1 MQFDAGN
8 DKTTALG
15 FIDETLDTGR
25 LVNVAKMDRSRG
37 NLLHCAF
44 QVSDRGS
51 DPPCRLVSD
60 LHGSS
65 FLH

>member
-1 MQFDAGN
+1 MQFDTGS

-15 FIDETLDTGR
+15 FIDGTLDTGR
-25 LVNVAKMDRSRG
+25 VVNVAKMDRSLD

-44 QVSDRGS
+44 QVSDRGG